1 MYNMMYTLDKMYIM
15 RKKIRKQIYIE
26 PEQEVRLKQ
35 LSQQTG
41 SSEAEVIRQ
50 AIAQYTQESEV
61 FQRDLKCWEQERVF
75 IENLISL
82 GKITGS
88 RTWRR
93 DDLYER

>member
-1 MYNMMYTLDKMYIM
+1 MGG
-15 RKKIRKQIYIE
+15 KIRKQIYIE

-50 AIAQYTQESEV
+50 AIAQYTQEGEV
-61 FQRDLKCWEQERVF
+61 FQRNLNCWEKERAF
-75 IENLISL
+75 IENLISQ

-88 RTWRR
+88 RTWQR

>member
-1 MYNMMYTLDKMYIM
+1 MYSYMGG
-15 RKKIRKQIYIE
+15 KIRKQIYIE

-41 SSEAEVIRQ
+41 SSEAEVIHQ
-50 AIAQYTQESEV
+50 AIAQYTQEGEV
-61 FQRDLKCWEQERVF
+61 FQQNLNCWEKERAF
-75 IENLISL
+75 IENLISQ